1 MDIFGKMSAQSM
13 KRAVFM
19 DLIGKLR
26 LNRQAPP
33 DGGTALLG
41 VAARTVAAEHLALV
55 YAGCGAR

>member
-1 MDIFGKMSAQSM
+1 M

-33 DGGTALLG
+33 DGRTALLG
-41 VAARTVAAEHLALV
+41 VAARTVAAEHPALV